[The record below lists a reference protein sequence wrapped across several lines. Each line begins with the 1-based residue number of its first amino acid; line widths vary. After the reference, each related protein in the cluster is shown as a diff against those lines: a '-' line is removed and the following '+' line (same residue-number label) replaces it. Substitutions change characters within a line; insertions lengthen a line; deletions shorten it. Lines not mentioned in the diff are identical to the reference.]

1 MREIVRVL
9 KVDKFS
15 DKSDRISYYWRIL
28 CNLR

>member
-15 DKSDRISYYWRIL
+15 DKSDRISNYWRIL
-28 CNLR
+28 CKLR